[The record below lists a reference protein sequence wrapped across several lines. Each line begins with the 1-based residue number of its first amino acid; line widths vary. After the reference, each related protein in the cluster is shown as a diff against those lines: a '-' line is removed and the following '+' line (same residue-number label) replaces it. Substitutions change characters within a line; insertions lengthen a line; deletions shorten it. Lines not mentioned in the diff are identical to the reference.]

1 MDLTIKAK
9 LVAKKSGIFTL
20 LVFEDLTSGKFIM
33 CTVLNNWDV
42 GYIPINS
49 EGYLT
54 YEEAKAGETYYRA
67 KTEEKS
73 QYKYSQTY
81 FKQFV
86 PNNKETIL

>member
-1 MDLTIKAK
+1 MPEEVKK
-9 LVAKKSGIFTL
+9 LLKEFSNDFNKIINM
-20 LVFEDLTSGKFIM
+20 TSEKFIM

-54 YEEAKAGETYYRA
+54 YEEAKAGETYYSA